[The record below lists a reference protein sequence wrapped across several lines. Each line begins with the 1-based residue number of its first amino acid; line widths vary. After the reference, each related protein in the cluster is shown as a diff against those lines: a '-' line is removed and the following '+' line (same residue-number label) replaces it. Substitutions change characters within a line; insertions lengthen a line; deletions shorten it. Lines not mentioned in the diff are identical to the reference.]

1 MPKIIVTS
9 RYIKNA
15 SRAGVGKLVRYMGTR
30 EGVEKL
36 KLTDQTSPATK
47 KQDHLIRTLT
57 SKAPE
62 SYGYPEFTLYLEK
75 KTKAAAMEFIDAWVE
90 RNADKADGIK
100 KLVSYMAE
108 RPGVEKLGKHGLC
121 SQEDEPIDLDSTA
134 DEISNHPGILWTHVI
149 SLRREDAERLNYQKA
164 EAWKD
169 LLRRNTVAIA
179 QAHKIDVTNLRWVA
193 AFHNTS
199 HHPHCHLMVYAA
211 DAKQGYLTNQGI
223 ESLRKTMGQDV
234 FRQEMYHL
242 FKMEA
247 HLRDKLKLTAKKAL
261 QDYIERSREIRPA
274 AEPMQQLFEKLI
286 QQMNTYKGR
295 KVYGYLPKSIKDTVN
310 EIVTELAKD
319 DRIASF
325 YKEWNRVNRQKLSLY
340 YEKEKPI
347 IPLEDNKEF
356 RSIKNS
362 IIQAAEELW
371 EQSGA
376 TIENKEFSSH
386 KSAQSF
392 RIPSYKIDSA
402 VCGLI
407 QSLGKMFQNNCQKKY
422 ERLHKQVDSKLASKI
437 AQKKA
442 AHGLRVGFGSQPES
456 EPEEQHQHQLL
467 M

>member
-9 RYIKNA
+9 RYIKNV

-36 KLTDQTSPATK
+36 RLTDQTSPATK
-47 KQDHLIRTLT
+47 KQDRLIRTLT
-57 SKAPE
+57 SKTPE

-75 KTKAAAMEFIDAWVE
+75 RTKATATEFIDAWVE
-90 RNADKADGIK
+90 RNVDKADEIK
-100 KLVSYMAE
+100 NLVSYMAE
-108 RPGVEKLGKHGLC
+108 RPGVEKLGKHGLF
-121 SQEDEPIDLDSTA
+121 SQKDEPIDLSLVA
-134 DEISNHPGILWTHVI
+134 DKISNHPGILWTHVI

-169 LLRRNTVAIA
+169 LIRRNTIAIA
-179 QAHKIDVTNLRWVA
+179 QAHKIDVTNLKWVA

-211 DAKQGYLTNQGI
+211 DAKQGYLTNHGI
-223 ESLRKTMGQDV
+223 ESLRKVFGQDI
-234 FRQEMYHL
+234 FCQEMYHL
-242 FKMEA
+242 FQMETS
-247 HLRDKLKLTAKKAL
+247 LRDELKLTAKKSL
-261 QDYIERSREIRPA
+261 QELMEQTKQLQPA
-274 AEPMQQLFEKLI
+274 GESMQQLFMKLI
-286 QQMNTYKGR
+286 LQLSNYKGR
-295 KVYGYLPKSIKDTVN
+295 KVYGYLPKSIKETVN
-310 EIVTELAKD
+310 EIVIELAKD

-347 IPLEDNKEF
+347 IPLEENKEF

-376 TIENKEFSSH
+376 TIENEELSPH
-386 KSAQSF
+386 KSTQSF
-392 RIPSYKIDSA
+392 RIPSYKVDSA

-407 QSLGKMFQNNCQKKY
+407 QSLGKIFQNSCQKKY
-422 ERLHKQVDSKLASKI
+422 DQLQKQVDSKLASKI
-437 AQKKA
+437 SQKKL
-442 AHGLRVGFGSQPES
+442 AHGLRISAGSQPEL